1 MAYRVGSPVPH
12 GHASQHDLQ
21 WPRSGPGDMDTAG
34 WYTKLRFSLELPG
47 HLRRETMAGDRGQLG
62 QLVQAHASP
71 TLEVSPFPE
80 EPREAWLRV
89 VASVRAPGRSRSRS
103 GGHRALGYFLPR
115 EGRTATPG
123 ECELVVPVHGCACQ
137 LLPVLLPDQP
147 PLGSGPSRPAC
158 SFAPPPGAGSAA
170 RPLVFRAE
178 AKGAA
183 PSGPSPSAQPM
194 LR

>member
-1 MAYRVGSPVPH
+1 
-12 GHASQHDLQ
+12 
-21 WPRSGPGDMDTAG
+21 
-34 WYTKLRFSLELPG
+34 
-47 HLRRETMAGDRGQLG
+47 MAGDRGQLG

-71 TLEVSPFPE
+71 TLEGVSISRGTQGGLAEGCGFSSGTWEVQIKVWRAQSIGIFP
-80 EPREAWLRV
+80 PQR
-89 VASVRAPGRSRSRS
+89 
-103 GGHRALGYFLPR
+103 R
-115 EGRTATPG
+115 EGSYTW
-123 ECELVVPVHGCACQ
+123 CELVVPVRGCACQ
-137 LLPVLLPDQP
+137 LLPLLLPDQP

-170 RPLVFRAE
+170 RPRVLRAE